1 MEEEASKETV
11 KTWGFRRSTI
21 ARREFLEAVGSV
33 DSIPPP
39 APSHSA
45 QGRGRGRG
53 RGKQTAA
60 SKRGRGGR
68 GRALAPVLTPA
79 DEKFSTEDEA
89 MEADNALQGVVAE
102 LKSGEESLSE
112 GIVSDQVKDSDDLTL
127 REIRK
132 RAVARRLEELK
143 HGGHDGVN
151 SEDTDVGTRLLLEQ
165 DHVNVL
171 DTTEDTSGGNM
182 FSSTAGQACGDSVAV
197 TGARKAV
204 GGARRAERVKTDGEF
219 AEEKRETEEEEESK
233 RMDQDAVCSI
243 CQQTH
248 NNRSMIC
255 CDSCRE
261 WCHTDCVG
269 ITEAHD
275 HFLQKSG
282 KQYMCPSCSEDHITR
297 KIKSTSRITIFHA
310 EEIVVESLMEE
321 QNTREEEVKVE
332 EKEQKMVDEKVAL
345 PSCIGPGCS
354 NAALPESVY
363 CGHQCIVQHAAAAMK
378 NLSEPKT
385 ETKPT
390 AKSAEI
396 IKSQK
401 RSFLAKLFKVK
412 ISEKAVQEETG
423 SKQEVMKGESVC
435 PAAVT
440 DPEKPT
446 SITTS
451 SDPAVDDKHT
461 IEDRKE
467 VECNT
472 DTPQSQLSDLTLDSL
487 PPEKAPA
494 APPIKKSTPGRARK
508 TMPGS
513 PRLELLR
520 GTLIKNPFP
529 VAKKPSESTATSE
542 SIKHPDVRP
551 AADEPVAV
559 PLSSPLQIR
568 QNIRRS
574 LTEILLQRLNAS
586 DGLNI
591 SESEVEKLAVNME
604 KEMFSMCYTTGG
616 EYKSK
621 YQHLKLSLKDPKN
634 KELCHQVLKKEI
646 SPVKLIHLS
655 QQNTKSV
662 EECTG
667 DPVLQRSLKKVP
679 SSLSTDIE
687 EHPPVCPETV
697 VNVESKQSLS
707 KSAPSEVKSSLT
719 QLKQSQTRKINS
731 DVPDVISS
739 MLKDTTPEHK
749 RHLFDLN
756 CRICTGQVST
766 EGEPEPKKPK
776 MEKTKDDS
784 VEEKHSSVVQVMEE
798 APPPIK
804 PVLDADVMESPA
816 SPNAEDCETQT
827 PSVDFSPVLIPSVST
842 VSISR
847 RDPRTAQYR
856 LTPTCSGPTVVS
868 PPQQHPPPVL
878 NVSETTKEI
887 KPIHPLHVPPP
898 MPKSILMKPSH
909 SSASRVD
916 TLYGSTTR
924 LLDSPTPSDKGTR
937 QFLSKQDTLWKGFL
951 NMPTVAK
958 FVTKGY
964 LISGSPDFLKED
976 LPDTIQIGGRILP
989 QTVWEYVE
997 LIKTSDAKVLSL
1009 IRFHPS
1015 SDEEEVA
1022 YVSLFSYFNSRR
1034 RFGVVSNIS
1043 KHIKDLYLIPLCA
1056 KQSMPDV
1063 LLPIDGPGLE
1073 QNHPNLLIGLAVC
1086 QKPKQPE
1093 ALPQEFGEK
1102 KSRSLIRSEKKETS
1116 NPTSLNTLIFDV
1128 GQHNTKAC
1136 DTDIPIN
1143 TNVHRPLPLFVSPD
1157 PPCSARSLSGPSSLS
1172 SVLTVSKPTTSINTD
1187 PSKDSFCTTP
1197 LQTILN
1203 TLFGQKKQHSYV
1215 PECKMSSSTD
1225 EVQQQQMCKETIN
1238 IIELCD
1244 DRPYDPEEY
1253 DPATTFG
1260 AMEPTPAEV
1269 VESKVLTAAPD
1280 DNDYDDDRPYDPEEE
1295 YNAVD
1300 KGVKNNIPKVS
1311 EAKTIEE
1318 TTKANSDVAYDP
1330 EDETVFEEM
1339 QSYLTSNAIPHKA
1352 DICEQVNISSSTL
1365 SEQQKIL
1372 EELNRQI
1379 EEQKRQL
1386 EEQTETL
1393 RLHKEAIGVSMAHF
1407 SVSDALMSPPPS
1419 FGREEEEKM
1428 PFFPTVYK
1436 NRDAQTCQKTSQ
1448 DAANEKPECEAV
1460 EKESA
1465 TQELL
1470 NMEEE
1475 QNVVLDT
1482 KKEKSAYDETKPK
1495 EGSPDIETGQSHIT
1509 KGSHSEYSSK
1519 TRDEGSRSILITNR
1533 STRRSRHER
1542 RSYHQDRASSR
1553 ALHKNRDPKDDSDK
1567 RHRSRQSAEHVS
1579 QRSHSDRKRLTSS
1592 RTRRD
1597 HHHRDSSRKRRS
1609 HNSTSSRSCRRDRS
1623 SQDGS
1628 YQSHKTDQQE
1638 PGPFAMHS
1646 TQSSQPDS
1654 DLEPGSNQMQSPH
1667 KLRQSGKL
1675 QCDTATNQTTNQLQR
1690 GHETDQSNQKPQASQ
1705 NAGEDSLQSFYSNQ
1719 PFTGHSEMNR
1729 DNVPLNKI
1737 DQSSK
1742 QGSLL
1747 PSLGSGN
1754 VAHDQTFQPTNI
1766 TTAPP
1771 QVQKGILHLDSESQ
1785 SLVRGA
1791 PSNQPPLNQIAN
1803 VGRSRQ
1809 IIQKRGLPLIQKHNY
1824 FQHETEKLCPGDN
1837 PEIAFSQSDPDQF
1850 YCRDI
1855 TRQELPQKERSKLL
1869 VHEEDHNN
1877 QLDHRQF
1884 DHQNYPNNMLRRGF
1898 LSEDTDLLHESS
1910 FQEPETD
1917 RFHHNNVK
1925 KQNFQRDES
1934 AQFQERE
1941 SILGPAPVQNK
1952 SAQFQQKESILGP
1965 APMQNESA
1973 QFQQRESILGPS
1985 PVQNDS
1991 AKFQQRE
1998 SLLGPAPV
2006 HMGSFRPPNPN
2017 RPRAPLASCYDKWK
2031 PSGEPPTLPMMEQ
2044 RGPKFGQHMNA
2055 NPSALEGSRPFQNFG
2070 LRVQSPGFVMHESS
2084 GLTKDRQPKGPFTE
2098 KMFESVGPSQTIG
2111 PRGPSPGPCPF
2122 QHGMDGHSGLRQLM
2136 HDRAHL
2142 QLNSVEPV
2150 SPPNV
2155 AGPSEEE
2162 LRDLQ
2167 LPHCNSSKGYVP
2179 HRQFHKEQFDKN
2191 ESYPPHFNYPRG
2203 CAPFKEFHEGQS
2215 DYKCF
2220 SHEQPNGPRGHSS
2233 PHNAYEPQHSNCHQ
2247 TFADDEED
2255 YRTQTC
2261 ILRQAQ
2267 IHSQDPTCGPT
2278 HSQFEGQQYSEI
2290 RGKTRG
2296 VQQSEFRGRGRGN
2309 VGTFF
2314 QRHHE
2319 INVQIKGPRFESPQ
2333 QLMGQRE
2340 ASTDFHGQRRPS
2352 PQNIEHF
2359 EDHNEAQSSDLPH
2372 HSTST
2377 PTQFNKTR
2385 HSNLCESLT
2394 MGQQRPHV
2402 EGLLRQTNILPLRRS
2417 GPLLPTPPGGPIR
2430 PLIPRVP
2437 RPNFHKEC
2445 NRPQG
2450 PTAIREGHV
2459 TEDISGPLFHGEK
2472 PRVGH
2477 NFNPQQSANSKSV
2490 IQKEQRVGHEDRRR
2504 EQSVLDSSYGQPCRR
2519 SRGRNGRSRAG
2530 KMERFVDKNQ
2540 DNRGKEMSRDIDSD
2554 RRDFCRGR
2562 ARARGRLLQRNDR
2575 SRSHSD
2581 WSRSQD
2587 LDYGGQQ
2594 DYAIDRHQN

>member
-1 MEEEASKETV
+1 MEEASKETA

-33 DSIPPP
+33 DSITPP

-45 QGRGRGRG
+45 QGRVRGRG

-60 SKRGRGGR
+60 YKRGCGGR
-68 GRALAPVLTPA
+68 GHELAPVLTPTV
-79 DEKFSTEDEA
+79 EKFSTEDKA
-89 MEADNALQGVVAE
+89 MEATNVLQGVVAE
-102 LKSGEESLSE
+102 LKLGEESLSE
-112 GIVSDQVKDSDDLTL
+112 GSGSDQAKAS
-127 REIRK
+127 E
-132 RAVARRLEELK
+132 
-143 HGGHDGVN
+143 GHDGVN

-171 DTTEDTSGGNM
+171 GTTDDTSGGTM
-182 FSSTAGQACGDSVAV
+182 FSSTAGQAGGDSVAV
-197 TGARKAV
+197 TGAQKAV
-204 GGARRAERVKTDGEF
+204 GGGRSAERVKADGEF
-219 AEEKRETEEEEESK
+219 AEEKRETEEEESK
-233 RMDQDAVCSI
+233 RMDQDAVCCI
-243 CQQTH
+243 CQQTR

-255 CDSCRE
+255 CDSCGE

-269 ITEAHD
+269 ITEARD

-282 KQYMCPSCSEDHITR
+282 KLYMCPSCSEDHITR

-310 EEIVVESLMEE
+310 EV
-321 QNTREEEVKVE
+321 NVE
-332 EKEQKMVDEKVAL
+332 EKVKVIVEEKKQKMVDEKVAL
-345 PSCIGPGCS
+345 PNCIGPGCS

-385 ETKPT
+385 ETKPAEPT
-390 AKSAEI
+390 KSE
-396 IKSQK
+396 K

-423 SKQEVMKGESVC
+423 SKQEVMKVESVC
-435 PAAVT
+435 PAAVN

-446 SITTS
+446 SITS
-451 SDPAVDDKHT
+451 SGPAVDDKHT
-461 IEDRKE
+461 IEDRK

-472 DTPQSQLSDLTLDSL
+472 DTSQSQPSVLTLDSL

-520 GTLIKNPFP
+520 GTLSKNPFP
-529 VAKKPSESTATSE
+529 VTKKPSES
-542 SIKHPDVRP
+542 IKHTDVRP
-551 AADEPVAV
+551 AVDEPVED
-559 PLSSPLQIR
+559 PPSSPLQIR

-591 SESEVEKLAVNME
+591 SESEVENLAVNME
-604 KEMFSMCYTTGG
+604 KEMFNMCYTTGG

-621 YQHLKLSLKDPKN
+621 YQHLKISLKDPKN
-634 KELCHQVLKKEI
+634 KELCHQVLKKDI

-655 QQNTKSV
+655 QQNMKSV
-662 EECTG
+662 EEWT
-667 DPVLQRSLKKVP
+667 DDSVFQRSLKKVQSP
-679 SSLSTDIE
+679 LSTDIE
-687 EHPPVCPETV
+687 EPLPVCPETV
-697 VNVESKQSLS
+697 VNVESKP
-707 KSAPSEVKSSLT
+707 APS
-719 QLKQSQTRKINS
+719 QSQTRKINS
-731 DVPDVISS
+731 DVPDVIST

-756 CRICTGQVST
+756 CRICTGQVSI
-766 EGEPEPKKPK
+766 EGEPEPKKLK
-776 MEKTKDDS
+776 MDKTKDNS
-784 VEEKHSSVVQVMEE
+784 VEQKPSSVVQVMEE
-798 APPPIK
+798 APPPTK

-856 LTPTCSGPTVVS
+856 LTPTCSGPSVVS
-868 PPQQHPPPVL
+868 PTQQHPTPAL
-878 NVSETTKEI
+878 NVSETPKEI
-887 KPIHPLHVPPP
+887 MPIHPLHVPPP
-898 MPKSILMKPSH
+898 MPKSILMKPLH

-916 TLYGSTTR
+916 NLYGSTTR
-924 LLDSPTPSDKGTR
+924 LLDSHAPSDKGTR

-964 LISGSPDFLKED
+964 LISGSPDILKED

-1056 KQSMPDV
+1056 KQPMPDV

-1086 QKPKQPE
+1086 QKPKHPE
-1093 ALPQEFGEK
+1093 ALPQEFSEK

-1116 NPTSLNTLIFDV
+1116 NPTSPDV
-1128 GQHNTKAC
+1128 RQHNTKDC

-1143 TNVHRPLPLFVSPD
+1143 TIVHRPLPLFVSPD

-1187 PSKDSFCTTP
+1187 PSKDSSCTTP

-1203 TLFGQKKQHSYV
+1203 TLFGQKKQQSYV
-1215 PECKMSSSTD
+1215 PECKMSSSAD
-1225 EVQQQQMCKETIN
+1225 EVQQQQMSKETIN
-1238 IIELCD
+1238 TMELCD
-1244 DRPYDPEEY
+1244 NRPYDPEEY
-1253 DPATTFG
+1253 DPATTYG
-1260 AMEPTPAEV
+1260 AMELTPAEV
-1269 VESKVLTAAPD
+1269 VESKVPTAAPD
-1280 DNDYDDDRPYDPEEE
+1280 DNDYDRPYDPEEE

-1300 KGVKNNIPKVS
+1300 KGVKNIIPKAS
-1311 EAKTIEE
+1311 EAKSIEE
-1318 TTKANSDVAYDP
+1318 TTKANSEVAYDP

-1339 QSYLTSNAIPHKA
+1339 QNYLTSNAIPHKS

-1407 SVSDALMSPPPS
+1407 SVSDDLMSPPPS
-1419 FGREEEEKM
+1419 FGREEDKM
-1428 PFFPTVYK
+1428 SFFPTVYQ
-1436 NRDAQTCQKTSQ
+1436 NRDAQTCQKTSL
-1448 DAANEKPECEAV
+1448 DAANERPECETD

-1482 KKEKSAYDETKPK
+1482 KIEKSADDERKPK
-1495 EGSPDIETGQSHIT
+1495 EGSPDIATGQSHIT

-1519 TRDEGSRSILITNR
+1519 TRDKGRRSTLSTNR
-1533 STRRSRHER
+1533 STRRSRHEC
-1542 RSYHQDRASSR
+1542 RSYHQERASSR

-1567 RHRSRQSAEHVS
+1567 RHRSKQSAEHNPW
-1579 QRSHSDRKRLTSS
+1579 RSHSDRKRLTSS
-1592 RTRRD
+1592 RTRLD
-1597 HHHRDSSRKRRS
+1597 HHHRDSTRKRRS
-1609 HNSTSSRSCRRDRS
+1609 HYSTSLRSCPRDGS
-1623 SQDGS
+1623 SQDDS

-1638 PGPFAMHS
+1638 PGPFAVQS

-1654 DLEPGSNQMQSPH
+1654 NLEPGSNQVQSLH

-1675 QCDTATNQTTNQLQR
+1675 RGDTATNQTKNQLQSS
-1690 GHETDQSNQKPQASQ
+1690 HETDQSSQKPQASQ
-1705 NAGEDSLQSFYSNQ
+1705 NAGGASLQSFDSNR
-1719 PFTGHSEMNR
+1719 PFTGHFKMNR

-1747 PSLGSGN
+1747 PSPGSGY

-1766 TTAPP
+1766 TTA
-1771 QVQKGILHLDSESQ
+1771 QFSESQ

-1791 PSNQPPLNQIAN
+1791 PSNQPPLNQTAN
-1803 VGRSRQ
+1803 VCGSRQ
-1809 IIQKRGLPLIQKHNY
+1809 IIQKRGLPLIKKYNY

-1837 PEIAFSQSDPDQF
+1837 PQIAFSQSNPEQF
-1850 YCRDI
+1850 YCSDI
-1855 TRQELPQKERSKLL
+1855 TLQKERSKLL
-1869 VHEEDHNN
+1869 VHEEEHKNP
-1877 QLDHRQF
+1877 LDHRQF
-1884 DHQNYPNNMLRRGF
+1884 DHQNYPNNMLRR
-1898 LSEDTDLLHESS
+1898 DTDQVHQKCQQSQLPQLHECS

-1917 RFHHNNVK
+1917 QFHPNNGK

-1941 SILGPAPVQNK
+1941 SILGPAP
-1952 SAQFQQKESILGP
+1952 
-1965 APMQNESA
+1965 MQNESA
-1973 QFQQRESILGPS
+1973 QSQQRESILGPS
-1985 PVQNDS
+1985 PVQNES

-2006 HMGSFRPPNPN
+2006 HMGNFRPLN

-2031 PSGEPPTLPMMEQ
+2031 PSREPPTLPMVEQ
-2044 RGPKFGQHMNA
+2044 KGPKFGLHMNA
-2055 NPSALEGSRPFQNFG
+2055 NPSVLEGSRPFQNFG
-2070 LRVQSPGFVMHESS
+2070 LKVQSPGFVMHESS
-2084 GLTKDRQPKGPFTE
+2084 GLTKDHQPKGPFTE
-2098 KMFESVGPSQTIG
+2098 KMFESVGPCQTIG
-2111 PRGPSPGPCPF
+2111 PRGPSPGPLGPF
-2122 QHGMDGHSGLRQLM
+2122 QHDMDGHSRLRQLM
-2136 HDRAHL
+2136 LERAHL
-2142 QLNSVEPV
+2142 QLNSIEPV

-2155 AGPSEEE
+2155 AGASEEQ
-2162 LRDLQ
+2162 LRDMQ
-2167 LPHCNSSKGYVP
+2167 LPHCNSSKGHVP
-2179 HRQFHKEQFDKN
+2179 HRQFHKEQFDKS
-2191 ESYPPHFNYPRG
+2191 ESHPPHYNYPRG

-2215 DYKCF
+2215 NYRCF
-2220 SHEQPNGPRGHSS
+2220 SHEQPNGPRGHAS

-2247 TFADDEED
+2247 TFADDKED

-2261 ILRQAQ
+2261 IPRQAQ
-2267 IHSQDPTCGPT
+2267 ILYQDPTCGPN

-2290 RGKTRG
+2290 RGKTKE
-2296 VQQSEFRGRGRGN
+2296 VQQSDFTGRGRGN
-2309 VGTFF
+2309 VGKCF
-2314 QRHHE
+2314 QRQHE
-2319 INVQIKGPRFESPQ
+2319 INVQIKGPRFDSPQ
-2333 QLMGQRE
+2333 QLLCQRE
-2340 ASTDFHGQRRPS
+2340 ASTDFKGQRRPL
-2352 PQNIEHF
+2352 PQNCEHC
-2359 EDHNEAQSSDLPH
+2359 EDHNEAQSSGLPH

-2385 HSNLCESLT
+2385 HPNLCESQN
-2394 MGQQRPHV
+2394 MGRQRPNV

-2430 PLIPRVP
+2430 PLIPRVQ

-2445 NRPQG
+2445 SRPQG

-2459 TEDISGPLFHGEK
+2459 TEDISGYLFHGEN
-2472 PRVGH
+2472 PSIGH
-2477 NFNPQQSANSKSV
+2477 NFKPQQSANSISV
-2490 IQKEQRVGHEDRRR
+2490 IQEEQRVGHEDRRR
-2504 EQSVLDSSYGQPCRR
+2504 EQNVLDNSYGQPCRR
-2519 SRGRNGRSRAG
+2519 SRGRNGRVRAG
-2530 KMERFVDKNQ
+2530 KMGRFVDKIQ
-2540 DNRGKEMSRDIDSD
+2540 DNREKEISLDIDSD
-2554 RRDFCRGR
+2554 RRDFYRGR
-2562 ARARGRLLQRNDR
+2562 ARACGRLLQRNDR
-2575 SRSHSD
+2575 SRSHRD
-2581 WSRSQD
+2581 WSRSPD
-2587 LDYGGQQ
+2587 LDYG
-2594 DYAIDRHQN
+2594 DIKIIP